1 LLSNHLSLANMIND
15 RLTEL
20 LSRKLAGEATD
31 TEVQELQQWLQSHPG
46 DQYFAEILHTYW
58 RHHRSSQPLQDHTP
72 DQHFAHI
79 LEMAT
84 EQPALQ
90 HEQEF
95 ARPGILRRILRV
107 AAAAAIIGAI
117 AGTIWMLIPAKQHD
131 VIAAQPKINEVVAGR
146 GIRSKMVLPDGT
158 QVWLNSDS
166 KLQYSTSFSGDTRE
180 VELEG
185 EAFFDVVKD
194 PAHPF
199 IVHTSAIDIKVLG
212 TAFNV
217 KSYSQDKTIET
228 TLIHGLIE
236 VTNKTK
242 PELPKII
249 LKPKEKLVFNKFAGM
264 ESGSADMADLNKK
277 TGTAAAA
284 IAITALP
291 PHIADTS
298 LVETSWVYNR
308 LIFEGDT
315 FREVAVKMERWFN
328 TRIHFRNEK
337 VANYRLSGSFD
348 KESVEEA
355 LQALQY
361 IAQFQYKINNN
372 EVEITD

>member
-1 LLSNHLSLANMIND
+1 MMND

-31 TEVQELQQWLQSHPG
+31 AEMQELQQWLQSHPG
-46 DQYFAEILHTYW
+46 DQYFAELLHTYW
-58 RHHRSSQPLQDHTP
+58 NHHRSSQSLQDHTP

-79 LEMAT
+79 LEMASEKQVPQLT
-84 EQPALQ
+84 
-90 HEQEF
+90 
-95 ARPGILRRILRV
+95 RPGILRRILKI
-107 AAAAAIIGAI
+107 AAAAAIAGAI
-117 AGTIWMLIPAKQHD
+117 AGGIWMLIPRKQQG
-131 VIAAQPKINEVVAGR
+131 VIASQPKVNEVVAGR

-166 KLQYSTSFSGDTRE
+166 KLLYSAGFSDSTRE

-264 ESGSADMADLNKK
+264 ESAGADMANFDTK
-277 TGTAAAA
+277 TRTAAAA

-315 FREVAVKMERWFN
+315 FQEVAVKMERWFN

-348 KESVEEA
+348 KESMEEA

-361 IAQFQYKINNN
+361 IAPFQYKINNN

>member
-1 LLSNHLSLANMIND
+1 MMND

-31 TEVQELQQWLQSHPG
+31 AEMQELQQWLQLHPG
-46 DQYFAEILHTYW
+46 DQYFAELLHTYW
-58 RHHRSSQPLQDHTP
+58 HHHRSSRPLQDHTP

-84 EQPALQ
+84 LQPESQ
-90 HEQEF
+90 PEQEF
-95 ARPGILRRILRV
+95 ARPGILRRILKI
-107 AAAAAIIGAI
+107 AAAAAIAGAI
-117 AGTIWMLIPAKQHD
+117 AGTVWALIPKKQHD
-131 VIAAQPKINEVVAGR
+131 VIAAQPKVNEVVAGR

-166 KLQYSTSFSGDTRE
+166 KLQYSASFSDSTRE

-236 VTNKTK
+236 VTNRTK

-249 LKPKEKLVFNKFAGM
+249 LKPKEKLVFNKFAGA
-264 ESGSADMADLNKK
+264 EPTGADMADLNTGTG

-298 LVETSWVYNR
+298 RVETSWVYNR

-315 FREVAVKMERWFN
+315 FQEVAVKMERWFN

-337 VANYRLSGSFD
+337 IANYRLSGSFD

-361 IAQFQYKINNN
+361 IAPFQYKINNN

>member
-1 LLSNHLSLANMIND
+1 MMND

-20 LSRKLAGEATD
+20 LSRNLAGEATD
-31 TEVQELQQWLQSHPG
+31 AEVQELQQWLQLHPG

-58 RHHRSSQPLQDHTP
+58 QHHRAVQPLQDHTP

-84 EQPALQ
+84 GQP
-90 HEQEF
+90 EQEF
-95 ARPGILRRILRV
+95 ARPGILRRMFRI
-107 AAAAAIIGAI
+107 AAAAAIVAAI
-117 AGTIWMLIPAKQHD
+117 AGTVWALIPRKQHD
-131 VIAAQPKINEVVAGR
+131 VIAAQPKVNEVVAGR

-166 KLQYSTSFSGDTRE
+166 KLQYSAGFSDSTRE

-249 LKPKEKLVFNKFAGM
+249 LKPKEKLVFNKFAGA
-264 ESGSADMADLNKK
+264 ESAGADRADLTVR

-291 PHIADTS
+291 AHIADTS

-315 FREVAVKMERWFN
+315 FQDVAVKMERWFN

-337 VANYRLSGSFD
+337 VSKYRLSGSFD

-361 IAQFQYKINNN
+361 IAPFQYKINNN

>member
-1 LLSNHLSLANMIND
+1 MND

-20 LSRKLAGEATD
+20 LSRNLAGEATD
-31 TEVQELQQWLQSHPG
+31 AEMQELQYLLQSRPG

-58 RHHRSSQPLQDHTP
+58 HHHRSSQPLQDHTP

-84 EQPALQ
+84 EQSGQQP
-90 HEQEF
+90 EQEF
-95 ARPGILRRILRV
+95 ARPGILRRILKIT
-107 AAAAAIIGAI
+107 AAAAMAAAI
-117 AGTIWMLIPAKQHD
+117 AGTVWALIPKKQTD
-131 VIAAQPKINEVVAGR
+131 VIAVQPKINEVVAGR

-166 KLQYSTSFSGDTRE
+166 KLQYSAGFSDSTRE

-217 KSYSQDKTIET
+217 KSYAQDKTIET

-264 ESGSADMADLNKK
+264 EAKGADIADLQTK
-277 TGTAAAA
+277 TGIAAA

-291 PHIADTS
+291 QHIADTA
-298 LVETSWVYNR
+298 LIETSWIYNR

-328 TRIHFRNEK
+328 TRIQFKNEK
-337 VANYRLSGSFD
+337 IANYRLSGSFD

-361 IAQFQYKINNN
+361 IAPFQYKINNN